1 MVGIISVSD
10 FIGRYL
16 NKVDKKGRV
25 SVPAGWRP
33 SLISK
38 DFSGIIAQSSLSEK
52 AIDAYPRDYLELL
65 QGKLDL
71 NDPLLEENEYE
82 STVLFGGSVLS
93 FDSEGRVVLS
103 DSLRNEINLASEAL
117 FVGMG
122 RRFRIWNPKIFN
134 EYLGRAKSYMDKRR
148 KNKA

>member
-1 MVGIISVSD
+1 MVSD

-82 STVLFGGSVLS
+82 STVIFGGSVLS

-134 EYLGRAKSYMDKRR
+134 EYLGRAKTYIDKRR

>member
-1 MVGIISVSD
+1 VSD

-33 SLISK
+33 CLISK

-82 STVLFGGSVLS
+82 STVIFGGSVLS

>member
-1 MVGIISVSD
+1 VSD

-82 STVLFGGSVLS
+82 STVIFGGSVLS

-103 DSLRNEINLASEAL
+103 DLLRNEINLASEAL

>member
-1 MVGIISVSD
+1 MSN

-52 AIDAYPRDYLELL
+52 AIDAYPRDYLELI
-65 QGKLDL
+65 QNKLDS

-82 STVLFGGSVLS
+82 TTVLFGGSVLS

-103 DSLRNEINLASEAL
+103 DSLRNEINIVSEAL

-134 EYLGRAKSYMDKRR
+134 EYLDRAKSYMDKRR
-148 KNKA
+148 KNNHS

>member
-1 MVGIISVSD
+1 MVSD

-82 STVLFGGSVLS
+82 STVIFGGSVLS

-148 KNKA
+148 KNKT

>member
-1 MVGIISVSD
+1 MVSD

-148 KNKA
+148 KNKVQ

>member
-1 MVGIISVSD
+1 VSD

-103 DSLRNEINLASEAL
+103 DSLRNEINLTSEAL

-134 EYLGRAKSYMDKRR
+134 EYLARAKSYMDKRR

>member
-1 MVGIISVSD
+1 MVSD

-33 SLISK
+33 CLISK

-82 STVLFGGSVLS
+82 STVIFGGSVLS

-103 DSLRNEINLASEAL
+103 DSLRNEINLVSEAL

>member
-1 MVGIISVSD
+1 MSD

-52 AIDAYPRDYLELL
+52 AVDAYPRDYLELL

-103 DSLRNEINLASEAL
+103 DLLRNEINLASEAL

-122 RRFRIWNPKIFN
+122 RRFRIWNPNIFN

>member
-1 MVGIISVSD
+1 MSD

-103 DSLRNEINLASEAL
+103 DSLRNEINLTSEAL

-134 EYLGRAKSYMDKRR
+134 EYLVRAKSYMDKRR

>member
-1 MVGIISVSD
+1 MSD

-134 EYLGRAKSYMDKRR
+134 EYLDRAKSYMDKRR

>member
-1 MVGIISVSD
+1 MSD

-103 DSLRNEINLASEAL
+103 DLLRNEINLASEAL

>member
-1 MVGIISVSD
+1 MVSD

-82 STVLFGGSVLS
+82 STVIFGGSVLS

-134 EYLGRAKSYMDKRR
+134 EYLGRGKSYMDKRR
-148 KNKA
+148 KSKA

>member
-1 MVGIISVSD
+1 MVSD

-82 STVLFGGSVLS
+82 STVIFGGSVLS

-134 EYLGRAKSYMDKRR
+134 EYLGRAKSYMDKIR

>member
-1 MVGIISVSD
+1 MVSD

-82 STVLFGGSVLS
+82 STVIFGGSVLS

-122 RRFRIWNPKIFN
+122 RRFRIWDPKIFN

>member
-1 MVGIISVSD
+1 MVSD

-82 STVLFGGSVLS
+82 STVIFGGSVLS

-122 RRFRIWNPKIFN
+122 RRFRIWNPTIFN

>member
-1 MVGIISVSD
+1 MSD

-52 AIDAYPRDYLELL
+52 AIDAFPRNYLELL
-65 QGKLDL
+65 QNKLDL
-71 NDPLLEENEYE
+71 NDSLLEENEYE

-93 FDSEGRVVLS
+93 FDSEGRVILS
-103 DSLRNEINLASEAL
+103 DALRNEINIVSEAL

-122 RRFRIWNPKIFN
+122 RRFRIWNPSIFD
-134 EYLGRAKSYMDKRR
+134 EYLVRAKSYMDKRR
-148 KNKA
+148 KNKS

>member
-1 MVGIISVSD
+1 MSD

-52 AIDAYPRDYLELL
+52 AVDAYPRDYLELL

-103 DSLRNEINLASEAL
+103 DLLRNEINLASEAL

-148 KNKA
+148 KNKS

>member
-1 MVGIISVSD
+1 MVSD

-82 STVLFGGSVLS
+82 STVIFGGSVLS

-103 DSLRNEINLASEAL
+103 DSLRNEINLATEAL

-134 EYLGRAKSYMDKRR
+134 EYLGRAKTYMDKRR

>member
-1 MVGIISVSD
+1 MSD

-134 EYLGRAKSYMDKRR
+134 EYLGGAKSYMDKRR

>member
-1 MVGIISVSD
+1 MSD

>member
-1 MVGIISVSD
+1 MVSD

-82 STVLFGGSVLS
+82 STVIFGGSLLS

-103 DSLRNEINLASEAL
+103 DSLMNEINLASEAL

-134 EYLGRAKSYMDKRR
+134 EYLGRAKTYMDKRR

>member
-1 MVGIISVSD
+1 MVSD

-103 DSLRNEINLASEAL
+103 DLLRNEINLASEAL

>member
-1 MVGIISVSD
+1 MVSD

-82 STVLFGGSVLS
+82 STVIFGGSVLS

-103 DSLRNEINLASEAL
+103 DSLRNEINLTSEAL
-117 FVGMG
+117 LVGMG

-134 EYLGRAKSYMDKRR
+134 EYLDRAKSYMDKRR

>member
-1 MVGIISVSD
+1 MVSD

-82 STVLFGGSVLS
+82 STVIFGGSVLS

-103 DSLRNEINLASEAL
+103 DSLRNEINLTSEAL

>member
-1 MVGIISVSD
+1 MSD

-148 KNKA
+148 KNKT

>member
-1 MVGIISVSD
+1 MSDIIV
-10 FIGRYL
+10 RYL

-82 STVLFGGSVLS
+82 STVIFGGSVLS

-103 DSLRNEINLASEAL
+103 DSLRNEINLTSEAL

-134 EYLGRAKSYMDKRR
+134 EYLDRAKSYMDKRR

>member
-1 MVGIISVSD
+1 VSD

-103 DSLRNEINLASEAL
+103 DLLRNEINLTSEAL

>member
-1 MVGIISVSD
+1 MSD

-25 SVPAGWRP
+25 SVPASWRS

-38 DFSGIIAQSSLSEK
+38 EFSGIIAQSSLSEK
-52 AIDAYPRDYLELL
+52 SIDAYPREYLELL
-65 QGKLDL
+65 QNKLDS

-93 FDSEGRVVLS
+93 FDSEGRVILS
-103 DSLRNEINLASEAL
+103 NSLRMESYIEAEAL

-122 RRFRIWNPKIFN
+122 RRFRIWSPKIFD
-134 EYLGRAKSYMDKRR
+134 EYLARAKLYMDKRR
-148 KNKA
+148 KNKS

>member
-1 MVGIISVSD
+1 MVSD

-82 STVLFGGSVLS
+82 STVIFGGSVLS

-134 EYLGRAKSYMDKRR
+134 EYLDRAKSYMDKRR
-148 KNKA
+148 KNKAQ

>member
-1 MVGIISVSD
+1 MVSD

-122 RRFRIWNPKIFN
+122 RRFRIWDPKIFN

>member
-1 MVGIISVSD
+1 MVSD

-82 STVLFGGSVLS
+82 STVIFGGSVLS

-117 FVGMG
+117 FVGLG
-122 RRFRIWNPKIFN
+122 RRFRILNPKIFN
-134 EYLGRAKSYMDKRR
+134 EYLGRSKSYMDKRR

>member
-1 MVGIISVSD
+1 MSD

-52 AIDAYPRDYLELL
+52 AIDAFPRNYLELL
-65 QGKLDL
+65 QNKLDL
-71 NDPLLEENEYE
+71 NDSLLEENEYQ

-93 FDSEGRVVLS
+93 FDSEGRVILS
-103 DSLRNEINLASEAL
+103 DALRNEINIVSEAL

-122 RRFRIWNPKIFN
+122 RRFRIWNPSIFD
-134 EYLGRAKSYMDKRR
+134 EYLVRAKSYMDKRR
-148 KNKA
+148 KNKS

>member
-1 MVGIISVSD
+1 M
-10 FIGRYL
+10 
-16 NKVDKKGRV
+16 
-25 SVPAGWRP
+25 
-33 SLISK
+33 
-38 DFSGIIAQSSLSEK
+38 
-52 AIDAYPRDYLELL
+52 
-65 QGKLDL
+65 
-71 NDPLLEENEYE
+71 
-82 STVLFGGSVLS
+82 S

>member
-1 MVGIISVSD
+1 MSD

-82 STVLFGGSVLS
+82 STV
-93 FDSEGRVVLS
+93 S
-103 DSLRNEINLASEAL
+103 DSIRNEINLASEAL

>member
-1 MVGIISVSD
+1 MSD

-103 DSLRNEINLASEAL
+103 DVLRNEINLASEAL

-134 EYLGRAKSYMDKRR
+134 EYLDRAKSYMDKRR